1 MIKKLGTPGT
11 TTVKSGFYWAECTRC
26 CTNTWYKTWYRRGTW
41 SVRLTQR
48 AGDAIQLL
56 ISLYT
61 DIYWVG
67 RHTVKTSRA
76 REAN

>member
-1 MIKKLGTPGT
+1 MGEP
-11 TTVKSGFYWAECTRC
+11 VAAQ
-26 CTNTWYKTWYRRGTW
+26 
-41 SVRLTQR
+41 LTQR

-56 ISLYT
+56 VSLYT

-67 RHTVKTSRA
+67 RHIVKTDRA